1 MYEGDLPPSNIMQA
15 AVRQIAR
22 DAEDEERWGDEDC
35 GNGDQSSF
43 VEDGVEDLETNAIE
57 GGPLGSGSLREGGL
71 ALGMSSESLLLASTV
86 AQPQTGNI
94 ELNKSG

>member
-57 GGPLGSGSLREGGL
+57 AWDVFGIAPSCIDSGTTANR
-71 ALGMSSESLLLASTV
+71 
-86 AQPQTGNI
+86 
-94 ELNKSG
+94 